1 MQNIPNIN
9 QMSQV
14 RIEACFFIVIR
25 KTLLSSDEH
34 SSNILLIDLGSSE
47 RDSPKSEMK
56 RSRSDLLTVILQQ
69 LSTSIGNANAVN
81 WNPLSE
87 EVADCTV
94 SLKTNLF
101 DI

>member
-1 MQNIPNIN
+1 MLNFRVQFLMNLN
-9 QMSQV
+9 
-14 RIEACFFIVIR
+14 FFW
-25 KTLLSSDEH
+25 
-34 SSNILLIDLGSSE
+34 LGASE
-47 RDSPKSEMK
+47 RDSPKSEIK

-94 SLKTNLF
+94 NIFK
-101 DI
+101 